1 MTCLDFENRLH
12 EFFDLRQQE
21 LPDELC
27 THIAHCPACREMQK
41 RFQQLQVAVADW
53 RVQSPTV
60 ELADVV
66 LRRLQTEH
74 NTTSPNLI
82 ISASR
87 STSDGLHSPIHRHSP
102 LAGGFALLASALA
115 LVAAVGIGWRVA
127 SNVSFANRQ
136 ALSQTQIAN
145 TPVKRLEPVSD
156 PAPTGDRQLDVL
168 VHDARDA
175 YAALAS
181 QAWQQVSATNVL
193 LPPTDTPSFFG
204 GEGLTDGIS
213 ESLSR
218 PMAPLGKELREAVDS
233 WLQQVFN
240 SQDSST

>member
-1 MTCLDFENRLH
+1 MTCLDFENRLQ

-21 LPDELC
+21 LPDELR
-27 THIAHCPACREMQK
+27 THIAHCPACRETQK
-41 RFQQLQVAVADW
+41 RFQQLQAATVNW
-53 RVQSPTV
+53 REQSPTIK
-60 ELADVV
+60 LAEAVLQRLRTERTLVV
-66 LRRLQTEH
+66 
-74 NTTSPNLI
+74 SV
-82 ISASR
+82 SR
-87 STSDGLHSPIHRHSP
+87 STSDGQRNPSHRHSS
-102 LAGGFALLASALA
+102 LAGWMALLASALA
-115 LVAAVGIGWRVA
+115 LVVAVGIGWRI
-127 SNVSFANRQ
+127 SGNVSFAKRQ
-136 ALSQTQIAN
+136 PSSQTQIAKSS
-145 TPVKRLEPVSD
+145 VKRLEPVRD

-193 LPPTDTPSFFG
+193 LPPTDTPNLFG
-204 GEGLTDGIS
+204 GEGSTDGVS

-218 PMAPLGKELREAVDS
+218 PLTPLGKELREAVDS

>member
-1 MTCLDFENRLH
+1 MTCLDFENRLQ
-12 EFFDLRQQE
+12 ELFDLRQPE
-21 LPDELC
+21 LPEELR
-27 THIAHCPACREMQK
+27 THIAQCPACREMQE
-41 RFQQLQVAVADW
+41 RFRQLQNAVADW
-53 RVQSPTV
+53 REPSPAV
-60 ELADVV
+60 ELVDAV

-74 NTTSPNLI
+74 NLVI
-82 ISASR
+82 KASR
-87 STSDGLHSPIHRHSP
+87 SASDGQRRPSHRHSP
-102 LAGGFALLASALA
+102 LAGWMALLASALA
-115 LVAAVGIGWRVA
+115 LVIAAGIGWRVS

-136 ALSQTQIAN
+136 ASFQTLIAN
-145 TPVKRLEPVSD
+145 TPVKRLESVSD

-181 QAWQQVSATNVL
+181 QAWQQVSASNVL
-193 LPPTDTPSFFG
+193 LPPTDTPNLFG
-204 GEGLTDGIS
+204 GEGSTDGVS

-218 PMAPLGKELREAVDS
+218 PLAPLGKELREAVDS

>member
-1 MTCLDFENRLH
+1 MTCLDFENRLQ
-12 EFFDLRQQE
+12 EFFDLRRQE

-27 THIAHCPACREMQK
+27 THIAHCPACQEMQE
-41 RFQQLQVAVADW
+41 RFQQLQAATVNW
-53 RVQSPTV
+53 RKQSPTV
-60 ELADVV
+60 DLADAV
-66 LRRLQTEH
+66 LRRLSTERD
-74 NTTSPNLI
+74 LI
-82 ISASR
+82 IPGSR
-87 STSDGLHSPIHRHSP
+87 STSDGLRSPSHRHSP
-102 LAGGFALLASALA
+102 LAGWMALLASALA
-115 LVAAVGIGWRVA
+115 LVIAVGIGWRV
-127 SNVSFANRQ
+127 SGNVSFAKRQ
-136 ALSQTQIAN
+136 TSSQTQITH

-193 LPPTDTPSFFG
+193 LPPTDTPNLFG
-204 GEGLTDGIS
+204 GEGSTDGVS

-218 PMAPLGKELREAVDS
+218 PLAPLGKELREAVDS

>member
-1 MTCLDFENRLH
+1 MTCFDFENRLQ

-27 THIAHCPACREMQK
+27 THIAHCPVCREMQE
-41 RFQQLQVAVADW
+41 RFQQLHVAVADW
-53 RVQSPTV
+53 RLQSPTIA
-60 ELADVV
+60 LADSV
-66 LRRLQTEH
+66 LQRLAAEH
-74 NTTSPNLI
+74 SLTTS
-82 ISASR
+82 AFR
-87 STSDGLHSPIHRHSP
+87 STLDGRGRHSP
-102 LAGGFALLASALA
+102 SHQHSPPAGWMALLASALA
-115 LVAAVGIGWRVA
+115 LMATVGLAWRIS
-127 SNVSFANRQ
+127 SNVSFAKRQ
-136 ALSQTQIAN
+136 TSSQAQIAN

-193 LPPTDTPSFFG
+193 LPPTDTPNLFG
-204 GEGLTDGIS
+204 GEGSTDGLS

-218 PMAPLGKELREAVDS
+218 PLAPLGKDLREAVDS

>member
-1 MTCLDFENRLH
+1 MTCLDFENRLQ
-12 EFFDLRQQE
+12 EFFDHRQQE
-21 LPDELC
+21 LPDELG

-41 RFQQLQVAVADW
+41 RFQQLQVAAANW
-53 RVQSPTV
+53 REQSPTI

-66 LRRLQTEH
+66 LRRLLIEG
-74 NTTSPNLI
+74 NLI

-87 STSDGLHSPIHRHSP
+87 SPSHRHSP
-102 LAGGFALLASALA
+102 LAGWMALLASALA
-115 LVAAVGIGWRVA
+115 LVVTLGIGWRVS
-127 SNVSFANRQ
+127 SNVSFAKRQ
-136 ALSQTQIAN
+136 TSSQTQIAN
-145 TPVKRLEPVSD
+145 TPLKTFEPAID
-156 PAPTGDRQLDVL
+156 PAPAGDRQLDVL

-193 LPPTDTPSFFG
+193 LPPTDTPNLFG
-204 GEGLTDGIS
+204 GEGSTDDVS

-218 PMAPLGKELREAVDS
+218 PLAPLGKELREAVDS

>member
-1 MTCLDFENRLH
+1 MTCFDFENRLQ

-27 THIAHCPACREMQK
+27 SHIAHCPVCREMQE
-41 RFQQLQVAVADW
+41 RFQRLHVAVGNW
-53 RVQSPTV
+53 RTQSATI
-60 ELADVV
+60 ELADSV
-66 LRRLQTEH
+66 LQRLQAEH
-74 NTTSPNLI
+74 CLATL
-82 ISASR
+82 AFR
-87 STSDGLHSPIHRHSP
+87 STRDGLHRPSHRHSP
-102 LAGGFALLASALA
+102 LAGWMALLASALA
-115 LVAAVGIGWRVA
+115 LVAAVGIGWRVS

-136 ALSQTQIAN
+136 TSTQTQIAN
-145 TPVKRLEPVSD
+145 APMKRLEPVTD

-193 LPPTDTPSFFG
+193 LPPTDTPNLFG
-204 GEGLTDGIS
+204 GEGSTDGVS

-218 PMAPLGKELREAVDS
+218 PLAPLGKELREAVDS

>member
-1 MTCLDFENRLH
+1 MTCFDFENRLH
-12 EFFDLRQQE
+12 ELCDLRQHE

-27 THIAHCPACREMQK
+27 AHIAHCPECREIQGH
-41 RFQQLQVAVADW
+41 FQHLHFAVEDW
-53 RVQSPTV
+53 KAQSPTI

-66 LRRLQTEH
+66 LQRLQSEH
-74 NTTSPNLI
+74 GLVA
-82 ISASR
+82 SASR
-87 STSDGLHSPIHRHSP
+87 STLSSRRTIPSRRHSP
-102 LAGGFALLASALA
+102 LAGWVALLASALA
-115 LVAAVGIGWRVA
+115 LVIAIGIGWRVS

-136 ALSQTQIAN
+136 NSPQIQIAN
-145 TPVKRLEPVSD
+145 APEKRLKPVSD

-181 QAWQQVSATNVL
+181 QAWHQVSATNVL
-193 LPPTDTPSFFG
+193 LPPTDTPNLFG
-204 GEGLTDGIS
+204 GEGSTDGVS

-218 PMAPLGKELREAVDS
+218 PLAPLGKELREAVDS